1 MKVDQGSNCHANYII
16 WYDIILNCIIE
27 SCILICSS
35 LLSYPILSSSLS
47 ASIQGYHN
55 GFAHTV
61 SGSCDYNADIS
72 RYLLEQGAYANML
85 GSTNA
90 GIIHVSYCVTYDE
103 T

>member
-1 MKVDQGSNCHANYII
+1 MEYF
-16 WYDIILNCIIE
+16 WIL
-27 SCILICSS
+27 SS
-35 LLSYPILSSSLS
+35 HNLYHPVLSHVPLFYPILSPSLS

-55 GFAHTV
+55 GLAHTV

-90 GIIHVSYCVTYDE
+90 GIIHVSHRVTYDE